1 VDHFFSRVTTWR
13 AHGEDLENCSL
24 SLAIAGI
31 AYRRWKK
38 SVKLTDGS
46 EDRTAAHVPFATKEE
61 TKTVVRLFGNI
72 QLAFQNAEKITD
84 KFDDVDL
91 QSSTTLAD
99 DLAARAN
106 AINRNRQSKVNIWQ
120 KTRWVFHDKSK
131 LEDLER

>member
-1 VDHFFSRVTTWR
+1 
-13 AHGEDLENCSL
+13 L

-46 EDRTAAHVPFATKEE
+46 EYRTVARVPFATKEE
-61 TKTVVRLFGNI
+61 TKTVVRLLGNI

-91 QSSTTLAD
+91 QSSTTTLAD

-106 AINRNRQSKVNIWQ
+106 VINSKRQSKANIWQ

>member
-1 VDHFFSRVTTWR
+1 
-13 AHGEDLENCSL
+13 L

-31 AYRRWKK
+31 AYKRWKK
-38 SVKLTDGS
+38 IVKLTEGS
-46 EDRTAAHVPFATKEE
+46 EDRTATSVQFATEEE
-61 TKTVVRLFGNI
+61 TSTVVRLLGNI

-91 QSSTTLAD
+91 QSSTTFAN

-106 AINRNRQSKVNIWQ
+106 AINHNRQSKANIWQ
-120 KTRWVFHDKSK
+120 KTRWVFHDKAK